1 VHISGILVTTRPDD
15 TAACVEDLATLA
27 GVEVHHREPRSGRI
41 VVVQVSASVEE
52 QEDGLRRIQ
61 ALPRVV
67 AACLVHHVVD
77 PDASDAGPAREEPR
91 P

>member
-15 TAACVEDLATLA
+15 TAACIEDLAALA
-27 GVEVHHREPRSGRI
+27 GVEVHHRQPESGRI
-41 VVVQVSASVEE
+41 VVVQEGTSVEE

-67 AACLVHHVVD
+67 SACLVQHVVD
-77 PDASDAGPAREEPR
+77 PDAPDARPTREESR